1 MFKIEIHKKLFAS
14 AEIVMVHMIIII
26 YIRGHSKSMFAQD
39 SRVLTPTPPLFALVR
54 FQAPSVPLHPQ
65 GTFVLARPH
74 PLTLIFY
81 TCEI

>member
-1 MFKIEIHKKLFAS
+1 MFKVEIQKKLFAS

-26 YIRGHSKSMFAQD
+26 NIRGHSKSTFAQD
-39 SRVLTPTPPLFALVR
+39 SQVLTPTPLLFALVR
-54 FQAPSVPLHPQ
+54 FRAPSAPLHPQ